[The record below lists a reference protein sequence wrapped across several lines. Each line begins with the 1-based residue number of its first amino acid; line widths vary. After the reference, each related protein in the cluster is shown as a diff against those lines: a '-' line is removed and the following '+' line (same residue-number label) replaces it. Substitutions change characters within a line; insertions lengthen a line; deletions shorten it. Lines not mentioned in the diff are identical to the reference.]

1 MDEEQCDD
9 EKPRDD
15 SWEDEDRF
23 ILFVEWSSPAAIAA
37 FDNLVEKP

>member
-1 MDEEQCDD
+1 MDESSCD
-9 EKPRDD
+9 EEARRGDD
-15 SWEDEDRF
+15 WEGDDPF